1 MENSAESE
9 RMHVTLR
16 GTPPR
21 PVATRVATP
30 ILTARV
36 PLRRLRRSPVLASG
50 AALDI
55 A

>member
-1 MENSAESE
+1 
-9 RMHVTLR
+9 MHVTLR
-16 GTPPR
+16 GTSPR

-36 PLRRLRRSPVLASG
+36 PLRRLRRSQVLASG
-50 AALDI
+50 AVLDI